1 MYFRGNISTMKKLKA
16 GHYILIAFIF
26 LIGLLIGSNYIN
38 KSNEERLTKNG
49 IETIATITDIDV
61 NNYKAN
67 ELEGK
72 FVENYVLTF
81 QFDIDGKKVKSIRT
95 LEKKDYARFFDR
107 TLNVN
112 DQISILYDPQDPKNN
127 KLKALNQN

>member
-1 MYFRGNISTMKKLKA
+1 MKKLKA

-26 LIGLLIGSNYIN
+26 LICLLIGSNYIN
-38 KSNEERLTKNG
+38 KSNEESLNKNG
-49 IETIATITDIDV
+49 IEAIATITNIDV

-72 FVENYVLTF
+72 YIENYVLTF

-112 DQISILYDPQDPKNN
+112 DQISILYDPEDPKNN
-127 KLKALNQN
+127 KLKELNQN

>member
-1 MYFRGNISTMKKLKA
+1 MYFRANLYTMKKLKA

-26 LIGLLIGSNYIN
+26 LIGLLIGSNYMN
-38 KSNEERLTKNG
+38 KSKEESLNKNG
-49 IETIATITDIDV
+49 IEAIATITKIDV

-72 FVENYVLTF
+72 YIENYVLTF
-81 QFDIDGKKVKSIRT
+81 QFNHDGKNVKSIRT
-95 LEKKDYARFFDR
+95 LEKKDYALYFDR

-112 DQISILYDPQDPKNN
+112 DQIPILYDAKNPKNN
-127 KLKALNQN
+127 KLKELDKN

>member
-1 MYFRGNISTMKKLKA
+1 MKKLKA

-112 DQISILYDPQDPKNN
+112 DQISILYDPEDPKNN